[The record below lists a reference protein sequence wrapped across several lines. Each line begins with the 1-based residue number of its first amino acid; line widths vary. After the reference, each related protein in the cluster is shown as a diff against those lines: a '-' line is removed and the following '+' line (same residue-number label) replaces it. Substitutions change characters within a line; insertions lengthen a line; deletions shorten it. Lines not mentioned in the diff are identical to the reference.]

1 MCKNDFNKGA
11 FEMTS
16 AKRLKTLLAVSSIAA
31 LTAAGGALAEPQ
43 GTLSYATMIQL
54 NNWDPLVK
62 TGQTYTA
69 IPYEG
74 LLQVAQDGY
83 TLEPRLAT
91 DWELTPTELKLTL
104 REGVVFHDGEPF
116 DAEAVKANFEWIRDS
131 GTQWA
136 SGLQVVSDIIIE
148 GPHSLTIKLS
158 SPTPTM
164 ADRLAT
170 RGYYMVSPKHLE
182 TGNWDIPVGTGPWVY
197 DAGASQFGT
206 REVFTL
212 FEDYWNLDNVG
223 VDSIVVHVMQE
234 PGVALNALRTNL
246 VQAAEM
252 ITSQIEAA
260 EAQGFGIQ
268 VTPTLVQH
276 FLMLDRKE
284 TFADVNVRK
293 ALCHA
298 VDLHAVTQGAF
309 DGFAEPVSQRFLE
322 GQFGYNPEVKGY
334 SYDPDAARAYLEK
347 AGNPDI
353 SLTLPMYPQ
362 IQTGMTLI
370 AQMLREVGISA
381 NTQMMTTGQY
391 FTYYQS
397 AEYPLQVNTSAT
409 ESIGPLDYYQ
419 FRFSPTGVGNPFRV
433 EVPELDAIVERAL
446 AEPDLEAQEAVW
458 QEMIQYIEDHALD
471 CNFYLWMTAWAYN
484 KDHLDS
490 LPTTVMRPSALRY
503 DEVKLKD

>member
-1 MCKNDFNKGA
+1 MEPEFDWEA
-11 FEMTS
+11 FEVTTIN
-16 AKRLKTLLAVSSIAA
+16 RTKTLFLAGTIAA
-31 LTAAGGALAEPQ
+31 LAATGSALAEPE
-43 GTLSYATMIQL
+43 GTLNYATMIQL
-54 NNWDPLVK
+54 NNWNPLVK

-74 LLQVAQDGY
+74 LLQVAADGY
-83 TLEPRLAT
+83 TLEPRLAIEW
-91 DWELTPTELKLTL
+91 DLTPTSLSLTL

-116 DAEAVKANFEWIRDS
+116 NAEAVKSNLEWIRNS

-136 SGLQVVSDIIIE
+136 AGLQVVSNIVID
-148 GPHSLTIKLS
+148 GPYSLTIELS

-170 RGYYMVSPKHLE
+170 RGYYMVSPAHLE
-182 TGNWDIPVGTGPWVY
+182 TGNWDIPVGTGPWTY
-197 DAGASQFGT
+197 DAEASQFGT

-212 FEDYWNLDNVG
+212 FNDYWNLDEVG
-223 VDSIVVHVMQE
+223 VEAIVMHVMQE
-234 PGVALNALRTNL
+234 PGVALNALRTDL

-252 ITSQIEAA
+252 ITSQVAAA
-260 EAQGFGIQ
+260 EAEGFGIQ

-276 FLMLDRKE
+276 FLMLDRQE
-284 TFADVNVRK
+284 TFADENVRK

-298 VDLHAVTQGAF
+298 VDLNAVTQGAF

-322 GQFGYNPEVKGY
+322 GQYGYNPDVQGY
-334 SYDPDAARAYLEK
+334 SYDPEAARSYLEA
-347 AGNPDI
+347 AGNPEI

-370 AQMLREVGISA
+370 AQMLREVGIDA

-397 AEYPLQVNTSAT
+397 DEYPLQINTSAT

-419 FRFSPTGVGNPFRV
+419 FRFSPTGTGNPFGV
-433 EVPELDAIVERAL
+433 VVPELDAIVERAL
-446 AEPDLEAQEAVW
+446 AETDIDAQEVIW

-471 CNFYLWMTAWAYN
+471 CNFYLWKTAWAY
-484 KDHLDS
+484 DTDDLDGV
-490 LPTTVMRPSALRY
+490 PTTVMRPSALRY
-503 DEVKLKD
+503 DEVRLRD